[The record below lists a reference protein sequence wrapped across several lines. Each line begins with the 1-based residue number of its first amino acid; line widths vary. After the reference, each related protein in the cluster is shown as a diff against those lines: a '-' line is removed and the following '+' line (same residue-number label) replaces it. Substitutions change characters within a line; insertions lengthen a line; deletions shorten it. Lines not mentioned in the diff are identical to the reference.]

1 MKARKKP
8 SAGKQHFK
16 KGADIN
22 KQERKDVREAKRTA
36 KMNRSN
42 RASDARTPSVVYK
55 KTKADFGNKYSYK
68 EYEEGD
74 MKKGFKAQDS
84 KEMKYTL
91 KERLANRKNFK
102 EEKKKLV
109 SKAKKKASKSRA
121 ANDAEYAKKTGRR
134 LS

>member
-8 SAGKQHFK
+8 SAGEQHFK
-16 KGADIN
+16 KGAEIN

-42 RASDARTPSVVYK
+42 RAGDARTPSVVYK
-55 KTKADFGNKYSYK
+55 KTKADFGDTYSYK

-74 MKKGFKAQDS
+74 MKKGFKANDS

-91 KERLANRKNFK
+91 KERLANRKDFK

-109 SKAKKKASKSRA
+109 SKAKKQASKKRA
-121 ANDAEYAKKTGRR
+121 ANDAEYAKKTGRS

>member
-1 MKARKKP
+1 MKAKKT
-8 SAGKQHFK
+8 HFK
-16 KGADIN
+16 KGAEIN
-22 KQERKDVREAKRTA
+22 KQERKDVRDAKRTA
-36 KMNRSN
+36 KMNRAR
-42 RASDARTPSVVYK
+42 RAGEARTPSVVYE
-55 KTKADFGNKYSYK
+55 KTQTDFGKKYSYK

-91 KERLANRKNFK
+91 KERLANRKKFK

-109 SKAKKKASKSRA
+109 SKAKKQASKKRM
-121 ANDAEYAKKTGRR
+121 ANDAEYTKKTGRS

>member
-1 MKARKKP
+1 
-8 SAGKQHFK
+8 
-16 KGADIN
+16 
-22 KQERKDVREAKRTA
+22 
-36 KMNRSN
+36 MNRSN